1 MSVNL
6 CMTSWAGR
14 IKDIKPVL
22 DSLFNQTYKDF
33 TLWLTLSSEEF
44 ENKALPD
51 FLNSNKDHRLMI
63 NWIGPN
69 FKTMKKV
76 FPVLPYLSDED
87 LIITVDDD
95 VIFDEKFVEL
105 RVAEFEMHGKKTP
118 LASNRRS
125 YQFSVKA
132 FFSSCGSLFTKNMLK
147 GYDVFV
153 NDEVLKTYDDDWA
166 YSFIILLNGYRFKPC
181 ENYTLQEFKFINQDA
196 SSKDNTYNWRKTIP
210 VIQKRIADFVG
221 KQNFNDFIYYLR
233 HNLVT
238 VDWQKFK
245 ENDKAPNYVFN
256 IDKKI

>member
-1 MSVNL
+1 
-6 CMTSWAGR
+6 MTSWTGR

-44 ENKALPD
+44 KNKALPD
-51 FLNSNKDHRLMI
+51 FLNNCNDHRLRL
-63 NWIGPN
+63 NWIGSDL
-69 FKTMKKV
+69 KTMKKV

-105 RVAEFEMHGKKTP
+105 RMAEFEMYGKKTP

-132 FFSSCGSLFTKNMLK
+132 FFSSCGSLFTKKMLK

-153 NDEVLKTYDDDWA
+153 NEDVLNTYDDDWA

-181 ENYTLQEFKFINQDA
+181 ENYTLQEFKFINQYVR
-196 SSKDNTYNWRKTIP
+196 SKDNTYNWRKTIP

-221 KQNFNDFIYYLR
+221 KQNFNDFIYQLR

-238 VDWQKFK
+238 VNWEKFK
-245 ENDKAPNYVFN
+245 EKDKAPNYVFN

>member
-6 CMTSWAGR
+6 CMTSWAAR

-22 DSLFNQTYKDF
+22 GSLFNQTYTDF
-33 TLWLTLSSEEF
+33 TLWLTLSSEEIGRDD
-44 ENKALPD
+44 LPD
-51 FLNSNKDHRLMI
+51 FLKNYKDTRLRI

-87 LIITVDDD
+87 IIITVDDD

-105 RVAEFEMHGKKTP
+105 RVAEFEMYGKKTP
-118 LASNRRS
+118 LTANRRS

-132 FFSSCGSLFTKNMLK
+132 FFSSCGSLFTKKMLT

-153 NDEVLKTYDDDWA
+153 NEDVLNTYDDDWT

-181 ENYTLQEFKFINQDA
+181 KRYTLQEFKFINQKVP
-196 SSKDNTYNWRKTIP
+196 SKDNTYNWRKTIP
-210 VIQKRIADFVG
+210 VIQKRLADFVG
-221 KQNFNDFIYYLR
+221 RQNFNDFIYQIR

-238 VDWQKFK
+238 VEWGKFK

-256 IDKKI
+256 DEK